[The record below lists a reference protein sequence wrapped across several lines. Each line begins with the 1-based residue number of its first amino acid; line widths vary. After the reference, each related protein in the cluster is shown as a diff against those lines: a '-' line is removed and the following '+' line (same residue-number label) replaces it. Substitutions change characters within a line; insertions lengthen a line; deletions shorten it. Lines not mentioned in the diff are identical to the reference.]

1 MKYLFNCCFIY
12 LVVKCRQRLFFTLY
26 FIFNTNSW
34 SSEPPTCQ
42 PISCGIP
49 KIPINA
55 DLLPPQLHNRTNI
68 SEQNKE
74 AILSNGLFSQ
84 VGQKRKYKCR
94 KGFIMVANST
104 TGNERHKNIL
114 IWVYLTR
121 LSHVWNLLHAV
132 NYFFRQIKCCCE
144 SRANIMYRRWDLD
157 HRVGFQM
164 YR

>member
-1 MKYLFNCCFIY
+1 MKYLFNCCFIQIRSY
-12 LVVKCRQRLFFTLY
+12 SKMQATPYFTLY

-74 AILSNGLFSQ
+74 ARLSNGLFSQ

-104 TGNERHKNIL
+104 TGNERHKK
-114 IWVYLTR
+114 YSR
-121 LSHVWNLLHAV
+121 LSISHKIISRL
-132 NYFFRQIKCCCE
+132 E
-144 SRANIMYRRWDLD
+144 SITC
-157 HRVGFQM
+157 G
-164 YR
+164 